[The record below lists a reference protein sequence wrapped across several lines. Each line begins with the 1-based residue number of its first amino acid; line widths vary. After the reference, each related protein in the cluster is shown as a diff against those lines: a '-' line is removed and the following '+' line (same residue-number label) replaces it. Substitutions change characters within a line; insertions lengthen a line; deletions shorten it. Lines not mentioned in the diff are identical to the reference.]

1 MREGPMVTSQMHRP
15 PRNLMPEEFVL
26 TERRRPF
33 TVFLIKSDQAVRS
46 EMTAIL
52 QTARIDVREYLTATE
67 FYLEENHN
75 VPGVVLID
83 ARIQGMPVA
92 ELMTRLQESNSAI
105 QVVAIAS
112 RAHVPAGIQ
121 LLKQG
126 ASDFISRPL
135 DSGELISTIARAYC
149 VHYDIASSTLFDST
163 EGIVA
168 GLTRLTERER
178 QVLDLLIKGQSSRG
192 ISDHLGIRVN
202 TVEAHRSRVNDKMR
216 TRDDAHLIR
225 MCYALPETELV

>member
-1 MREGPMVTSQMHRP
+1 MVTSQMHRP

-26 TERRRPF
+26 TELRKPF
-33 TVFLIKSDQAVRS
+33 TVFLIKSDESVRS
-46 EMTAIL
+46 EMTAL
-52 QTARIDVREYLTATE
+52 LRTAQIEVREYLTATE
-67 FYLEENHN
+67 FYLDEMYN

-92 ELMTRLQESNSAI
+92 ELMTRLQEANSAI

-112 RAHVPAGIQ
+112 HAHVPAGIQ
-121 LLKQG
+121 LLQQG

-135 DSGELISTIARAYC
+135 DSHELISTIARAYC
-149 VHYDIASSTLFDST
+149 VHYDIPSSALFDST
-163 EGIVA
+163 EDIAA
-168 GLTRLTERER
+168 GLSRLTERER

-192 ISDHLGIRVN
+192 ISDHLGIRVK

-216 TRDDAHLIR
+216 SRDVAHLIR

>member
-1 MREGPMVTSQMHRP
+1 MVTSQMHRP

-26 TERRRPF
+26 TERRSPF

-83 ARIQGMPVA
+83 ARIRGMPVA

>member
-1 MREGPMVTSQMHRP
+1 MVTSQMLRTS
-15 PRNLMPEEFVL
+15 RNLMPEEFVL
-26 TERRRPF
+26 AERRRPF
-33 TVFLIKSDQAVRS
+33 TVFLIKSDESARS

-52 QTARIDVREYLTATE
+52 QTAGIDVRAYLTATE
-67 FYLEENHN
+67 FYLDEKYK

-92 ELMTRLQESNSAI
+92 ELMTRLQEANSAI

-112 RAHVPAGIQ
+112 HSHVPAGIQ

-135 DSGELISTIARAYC
+135 DSQELISTIARAYC
-149 VHYDIASSTLFDST
+149 VHYDIASSALFDST
-163 EGIVA
+163 EDIVA

-192 ISDHLGIRVN
+192 ISDHLGIRVK

-216 TRDDAHLIR
+216 TRDIAHLMR
-225 MCYALPETELV
+225 MCHALPETELV

>member
-1 MREGPMVTSQMHRP
+1 MVTSQMHRP

-26 TERRRPF
+26 TERRSPF

>member
-1 MREGPMVTSQMHRP
+1 MVTSQMHRP
-15 PRNLMPEEFVL
+15 PRTLMPEEFVL

>member
-1 MREGPMVTSQMHRP
+1 MATSEMHRP

-33 TVFLIKSDQAVRS
+33 TVFLIKSDEAVRS

-52 QTARIDVREYLTATE
+52 QAAQIEVREYITATE
-67 FYLEENHN
+67 FYLEEKYN

-92 ELMTRLQESNSAI
+92 ELLTRLQDNNSSI
-105 QVVAIAS
+105 NVVVMAS
-112 RAHVPAGIQ
+112 HSHVPAGIQ

-126 ASDFISRPL
+126 ASDFLSRPL
-135 DSGELISTIARAYC
+135 DSHELISTIARAYC
-149 VHYDIASSTLFDST
+149 VHYDIESSALFDST
-163 EGIVA
+163 EDIVA

-178 QVLDLLIKGQSSRG
+178 QVLDLLIEGQSTRG
-192 ISDHLGIRVN
+192 ISDHLGIRVK

-216 TRDDAHLIR
+216 TRDVAHLLR
-225 MCYALPETELV
+225 MYYALPEAELV

>member
-1 MREGPMVTSQMHRP
+1 MVTTQMHRP
-15 PRNLMPEEFVL
+15 LRNLMPEEFVL

-33 TVFLIKSDQAVRS
+33 TVFLIKSDEAVRS

-52 QTARIDVREYLTATE
+52 QAAQIEVREYITATE
-67 FYLEENHN
+67 FYLEEKYN

-92 ELMTRLQESNSAI
+92 ELLTRLQDSNSAI
-105 QVVAIAS
+105 QVVAMAS
-112 RAHVPAGIQ
+112 HAHVPAGIQ

-126 ASDFISRPL
+126 ASDFLSRPL
-135 DSGELISTIARAYC
+135 DSHELISTIARAYC
-149 VHYDIASSTLFDST
+149 VHYDIESSALFDST
-163 EGIVA
+163 EDIVA

-192 ISDHLGIRVN
+192 ISDHLGIRVK

-216 TRDDAHLIR
+216 TRDVAHLLR
-225 MCYALPETELV
+225 MYYALPEAELV

>member
-1 MREGPMVTSQMHRP
+1 MVTTQMHRP
-15 PRNLMPEEFVL
+15 LRNLMPEEFVL

-33 TVFLIKSDQAVRS
+33 TVFLIKSDEAVRS

-52 QTARIDVREYLTATE
+52 QAAQIEVREYITATE
-67 FYLEENHN
+67 FYLEEKYN

-92 ELMTRLQESNSAI
+92 ELLTRLQGSNSAI
-105 QVVAIAS
+105 QVVAMAS
-112 RAHVPAGIQ
+112 HAHVPAGIQ

-126 ASDFISRPL
+126 ASDFLSRPL
-135 DSGELISTIARAYC
+135 DSHELISTIARAYC
-149 VHYDIASSTLFDST
+149 VHYDIESSALFDST
-163 EGIVA
+163 EDIVA

-192 ISDHLGIRVN
+192 ISDHLGIRVK

-216 TRDDAHLIR
+216 TRDVAHLLR
-225 MCYALPETELV
+225 MYYALPEAELV

>member
-1 MREGPMVTSQMHRP
+1 
-15 PRNLMPEEFVL
+15 MPEEFVL
-26 TERRRPF
+26 TERRSPF

>member
-1 MREGPMVTSQMHRP
+1 MITSQTQRP

-26 TERRRPF
+26 TEKRRPF
-33 TVFLIKSDQAVRS
+33 TVFLIKSDEAVRS
-46 EMTAIL
+46 EMTTIL
-52 QTARIDVREYLTATE
+52 QTAQIEVREYLTATE
-67 FYLEENHN
+67 FYLDEKYH

-92 ELMTRLQESNSAI
+92 ELLTRLQDNNSAI

-112 RAHVPAGIQ
+112 HAHVPAGIQ

-126 ASDFISRPL
+126 ASDFVSRPL
-135 DSGELISTIARAYC
+135 DSRELISTVARAYC
-149 VHYDIASSTLFDST
+149 SHYDIESSSLFDSV
-163 EGIVA
+163 EDIVA

-178 QVLDLLIKGQSSRG
+178 QVLDLLVKGYSSRG
-192 ISDHLGIRVN
+192 ISDHLGIRVK

-216 TRDDAHLIR
+216 ARDVAHLIR
-225 MCYALPETELV
+225 MCLAVPETELV

>member
-1 MREGPMVTSQMHRP
+1 MVTTQMHRP
-15 PRNLMPEEFVL
+15 LRNLMPEEFVL

-33 TVFLIKSDQAVRS
+33 TVFLIKSDEAVRS

-52 QTARIDVREYLTATE
+52 QAAQIEVREYITATE
-67 FYLEENHN
+67 FYLEEKYN

-92 ELMTRLQESNSAI
+92 ELLTRLRDSNSAI
-105 QVVAIAS
+105 QVVAMAS
-112 RAHVPAGIQ
+112 HAHVPAGIQ

-126 ASDFISRPL
+126 ASDFLSRPL
-135 DSGELISTIARAYC
+135 DSHELISTIARAYC
-149 VHYDIASSTLFDST
+149 VHYDIESSALFDST
-163 EGIVA
+163 EDIVA

-192 ISDHLGIRVN
+192 ISDHLGIRVK

-216 TRDDAHLIR
+216 TRDVAHLLR
-225 MCYALPETELV
+225 MYYALPEAELV

>member
-1 MREGPMVTSQMHRP
+1 MVTSQMHRP

-26 TERRRPF
+26 TERRSPF

-192 ISDHLGIRVN
+192 ISDHLGIRVK

>member
-1 MREGPMVTSQMHRP
+1 M
-15 PRNLMPEEFVL
+15 
-26 TERRRPF
+26 
-33 TVFLIKSDQAVRS
+33 FLIKSDQAVRS

>member
-1 MREGPMVTSQMHRP
+1 MVTSQMHRP

-26 TERRRPF
+26 TELRKPF
-33 TVFLIKSDQAVRS
+33 TVFLIKSDESVRS
-46 EMTAIL
+46 EMTAL
-52 QTARIDVREYLTATE
+52 LRTAQIEVREYLTATE
-67 FYLEENHN
+67 FYLDEKYN

-92 ELMTRLQESNSAI
+92 ELMTRLQEANSAI

-112 RAHVPAGIQ
+112 HAHVPAGIQ
-121 LLKQG
+121 LLQQG

-135 DSGELISTIARAYC
+135 DSHELISTIARAYC
-149 VHYDIASSTLFDST
+149 VHYDIPSSALFDST
-163 EGIVA
+163 EDIAA
-168 GLTRLTERER
+168 GLSRLTERER

-192 ISDHLGIRVN
+192 ISDHLGIRVK

-216 TRDDAHLIR
+216 SRDVAHLIR

>member
-1 MREGPMVTSQMHRP
+1 MITTQMHRP
-15 PRNLMPEEFVL
+15 LRNLMPEEFVL

-33 TVFLIKSDQAVRS
+33 TVFLIKRDEAVRS

-52 QTARIDVREYLTATE
+52 QTAQIEVREYITATE
-67 FYLEENHN
+67 FYLEEKYN

-105 QVVAIAS
+105 QVVALAS
-112 RAHVPAGIQ
+112 HAHVPAGIQ

-126 ASDFISRPL
+126 ASDFLSRPL
-135 DSGELISTIARAYC
+135 DSHELISTIARAYC
-149 VHYDIASSTLFDST
+149 VHYDIESSALFDST
-163 EGIVA
+163 EDIVA

-178 QVLDLLIKGQSSRG
+178 QVLDLLIEGQSSRG
-192 ISDHLGIRVN
+192 ISDHLGIRVK

-216 TRDDAHLIR
+216 TRDVAHLLR
-225 MCYALPETELV
+225 MYYALPEAELV

>member
-1 MREGPMVTSQMHRP
+1 MITTQMHRP
-15 PRNLMPEEFVL
+15 LRNLMPEEFVL

-33 TVFLIKSDQAVRS
+33 TVFLIKSDEAVRS

-52 QTARIDVREYLTATE
+52 QTAQIEVRQYITATE
-67 FYLEENHN
+67 FYLEEKYN

-105 QVVAIAS
+105 QVVALAS
-112 RAHVPAGIQ
+112 HAHVPAGIQ

-126 ASDFISRPL
+126 ASDFLSRPL
-135 DSGELISTIARAYC
+135 DSHELISTIARAYC
-149 VHYDIASSTLFDST
+149 VHYDIESSALFDST
-163 EGIVA
+163 EDIVA

-178 QVLDLLIKGQSSRG
+178 QVLDLLIEGQSSRG
-192 ISDHLGIRVN
+192 ISDHLGIRVK

-216 TRDDAHLIR
+216 TRDVAHLLR
-225 MCYALPETELV
+225 MYYALPEAELV

>member
-1 MREGPMVTSQMHRP
+1 
-15 PRNLMPEEFVL
+15 MPEEFVL
-26 TERRRPF
+26 TELRKPF
-33 TVFLIKSDQAVRS
+33 TVFLIKSDESVRS
-46 EMTAIL
+46 EMTAL
-52 QTARIDVREYLTATE
+52 LRTAQIEVR
-67 FYLEENHN
+67 

-92 ELMTRLQESNSAI
+92 ELMTRLQEANSAI

-112 RAHVPAGIQ
+112 HAHVPAGIQ
-121 LLKQG
+121 LLQQG

-135 DSGELISTIARAYC
+135 DSHELISTIARAYC
-149 VHYDIASSTLFDST
+149 VHYDIPSSALFDST
-163 EGIVA
+163 EDIAA
-168 GLTRLTERER
+168 GLSRLTERER

-192 ISDHLGIRVN
+192 ISDHLGIRVK

-216 TRDDAHLIR
+216 SRDVAHLIR

>member
-1 MREGPMVTSQMHRP
+1 MVTSQMHRP

-26 TERRRPF
+26 TERRSPF

-83 ARIQGMPVA
+83 ARIRGMPVA

-149 VHYDIASSTLFDST
+149 VHYDSASSTLFDST

>member
-1 MREGPMVTSQMHRP
+1 MLTSQMHRP
-15 PRNLMPEEFVL
+15 PRNHMPEEFVL

-33 TVFLIKSDQAVRS
+33 TVFLIKSDEAVRS

-52 QTARIDVREYLTATE
+52 QTAQIEVRQYITATE
-67 FYLEENHN
+67 FYLEEKYN

-105 QVVAIAS
+105 QVVALAS
-112 RAHVPAGIQ
+112 HAHVPAGIQ

-126 ASDFISRPL
+126 ASDFLSRPL
-135 DSGELISTIARAYC
+135 DSHELISTIARAYC
-149 VHYDIASSTLFDST
+149 VHYDIESSALFDST
-163 EGIVA
+163 EDIVA

-178 QVLDLLIKGQSSRG
+178 QVLDLLIEGQSSRG
-192 ISDHLGIRVN
+192 ISDHLGIRVK

-216 TRDDAHLIR
+216 TRDVAHLLR
-225 MCYALPETELV
+225 MYYALPEAELV

>member
-1 MREGPMVTSQMHRP
+1 MVTSQMHRP